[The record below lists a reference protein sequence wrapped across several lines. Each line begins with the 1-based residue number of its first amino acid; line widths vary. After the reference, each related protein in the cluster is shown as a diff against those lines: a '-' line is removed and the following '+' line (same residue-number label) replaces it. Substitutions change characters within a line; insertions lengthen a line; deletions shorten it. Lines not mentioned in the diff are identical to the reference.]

1 LKMSELARDYLV
13 RAKSRLTSAEG
24 AMERGE
30 FPDTVRYSQECVE
43 FSLKS
48 SLRFLAVEYPREHDV
63 SDVLVEVGDSFP
75 EWFHGHVEE
84 IANVSRKLAVLRGPS
99 TYGEEERGIPP
110 SKLFGEKEASAAL
123 ADAKKVHSLCSKLL
137 RK

>member
-1 LKMSELARDYLV
+1 M
-13 RAKSRLTSAEG
+13 G
-24 AMERGE
+24 RGE

-43 FSLKS
+43 LSLKS
-48 SLRFLAVEYPREHDV
+48 SLRFLGVEYPREHDV
-63 SDVLVEVGDSFP
+63 SDVLVEVADSFP
-75 EWFHGHVEE
+75 KWLRDHVEE
-84 IANVSRKLAVLRGPS
+84 IASVSRKLAVLRGPS

-123 ADAKKVHSLCSKLL
+123 ADAKKVYGVCGKLQ